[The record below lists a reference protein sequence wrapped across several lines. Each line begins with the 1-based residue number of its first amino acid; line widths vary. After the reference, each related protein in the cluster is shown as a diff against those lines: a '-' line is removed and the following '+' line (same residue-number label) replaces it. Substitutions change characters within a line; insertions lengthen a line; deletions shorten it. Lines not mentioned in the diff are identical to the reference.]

1 MKTQDCFDENGWFK
15 SEYLWPLRKE
25 ITLGSINVSHY
36 NNSFG
41 IKPELV
47 CEFFTSF
54 WEGFCEELAKED
66 GLTKKAITLYE
77 SQPQITPLKYQD
89 VNDAYLEL
97 SHQYYDNEETL
108 KKWYDCFSDVCPLP
122 PTIINVDIHW
132 DFARSIRIIASSEDE
147 AISIVEDMMK
157 EGAIPR
163 HTFEP
168 TEDYEL
174 DTDWQ
179 PDD

>member
-1 MKTQDCFDENGWFK
+1 MKTQDYFDENGWFK
-15 SEYLWPLRKE
+15 DEFLWPLRKQ
-25 ITLGSINVSHY
+25 IVLGSIYVSDY

-41 IKPELV
+41 IKPEQV

-54 WEGFCEELAKED
+54 WDSYCEELAKED
-66 GLTKKAITLYE
+66 GLYEKAKKLYD
-77 SQPQITPLKYQD
+77 SQPQIKPLKYQH

-97 SHQYYDNEETL
+97 SHQYYDNEGTL
-108 KKWYDCFSDVCPLP
+108 KKWYDCYDVCPLP
-122 PTIINVDIHW
+122 PTVINVDIHW
-132 DFARSIRIIASSEDE
+132 DFARSISVIAASEDE
-147 AISIVEDMMK
+147 AISVVEDMMK
-157 EGAIPR
+157 EGVIPR